1 MRDGI
6 QRNLYYKSFHWLP
19 SAGNNPDFIFT
30 PNAMNCRT
38 NSLVS
43 IPSYPGDYMAG
54 REFDLGYTRFMMN
67 RPVRPD
73 VAYPASVFPHLAN
86 TNEWALTLIREDLR
100 KGPGASQADDYFGGW
115 TPELYDVYKL
125 PLKAKVVELPYQK
138 KSGMWELP
146 GQIAWKRGGLY
157 GIIFYAVDGAN
168 RKWEPR
174 GVMSGGPL
182 GLWSREL
189 GYALASMRNSRINA
203 VQDDRD
209 ITWSGVYG
217 TLPNGKIAYSGK
229 EHSDFKWIRRGS
241 EFEITA
247 SLRPVKGTLSWT
259 YTVQENESIYRLP
272 GEKRIKRSAP
282 GRRTVVYWAAFD
294 GPGAADFLLSYGYP
308 RGPLK
313 SGKCPVHLFEEI
325 QHSLDTLLPSELR
338 RLVALYTELIGMM
351 GEEQDPLSRK
361 GLLFRDCLALIQTR
375 YQDPSLNVNSLAEE
389 LKVHRTTL
397 DRLFLRETGIPPNR
411 YLLKIRLH
419 HALSLLSRTKD
430 SIAEIALQTGFSR
443 PNYFDRVFRETMG
456 IRPMEYRRRKM
467 EGI

>member
-1 MRDGI
+1 M
-6 QRNLYYKSFHWLP
+6 Q
-19 SAGNNPDFIFT
+19 
-30 PNAMNCRT
+30 
-38 NSLVS
+38 SL
-43 IPSYPGDYMAG
+43 
-54 REFDLGYTRFMMN
+54 T
-67 RPVRPD
+67 
-73 VAYPASVFPHLAN
+73 
-86 TNEWALTLIREDLR
+86 
-100 KGPGASQADDYFGGW
+100 
-115 TPELYDVYKL
+115 
-125 PLKAKVVELPYQK
+125 
-138 KSGMWELP
+138 
-146 GQIAWKRGGLY
+146 
-157 GIIFYAVDGAN
+157 
-168 RKWEPR
+168 
-174 GVMSGGPL
+174 
-182 GLWSREL
+182 
-189 GYALASMRNSRINA
+189 
-203 VQDDRD
+203 
-209 ITWSGVYG
+209 
-217 TLPNGKIAYSGK
+217 
-229 EHSDFKWIRRGS
+229 IRRLGFPERPPGHLPFYPRSCGTNCFFGNGEDNPPS
-241 EFEITA
+241 EITELCWIAEGACTFEI
-247 SLRPVKGTLSWT
+247 GDLS